1 MERKQIANLNI
12 AMKDLEPYVKNPKF
26 LTQGVRLTN
35 FNMLV
40 REAWANIL
48 LCIVLRKITGHEY
61 TFQEEESG
69 DGVIFNKTDA
79 TSFGVEHVCAM
90 DYPAGK
96 QLPKGDARIIWA
108 IDHKIARGADYAKD
122 KALVVFFDGAEMF
135 TRQKIRENIYRR
147 HGFKAVFIIGLLEV
161 VDSKYSYLVTEF
173 RDSFGDKSHSYRV
186 DINKD
191 FNDWKI
197 TQIMQ

>member
-1 MERKQIANLNI
+1 
-12 AMKDLEPYVKNPKF
+12 MKDLEPYVKNPKF

-48 LCIVLRKITGHEY
+48 LCAVLRKITGHDY
-61 TFQEEESG
+61 TFQEEKSG
-69 DGVIFNKTDA
+69 DGLIFNKSDKTG
-79 TSFGVEHVCAM
+79 FGVEHVCAM

-96 QLPKGDARIIWA
+96 QLPKGDDRIIWA
-108 IDHKIARGADYAKD
+108 IDHKIKRGAKYAKD

-135 TRQKIRENIYRR
+135 TRQKIRENIYGR
-147 HGFKAVFIIGLLEV
+147 HAFKAVFIIGLLEV

-173 RDSFGDKSHSYRV
+173 RDSYGDKSLSYRV

-191 FNDWKI
+191 FKGWTV

>member
-1 MERKQIANLNI
+1 MERKQIKNLNI

-26 LTQGVRLTN
+26 LTQGVRLQN

-48 LCIVLRKITGHEY
+48 LCTVLRKITGHDY
-61 TFQEEESG
+61 TFQEEMNG
-69 DGVIFNKTDA
+69 DGIIFNNTDS

-90 DYPAGK
+90 DYPAGRK
-96 QLPKGDARIIWA
+96 LPQGDARIIWA

-122 KALVVFFDGAEMF
+122 KALVVFFDGAGMF
-135 TRQKIRENIYRR
+135 TRQNIRENICGR

-173 RDSFGDKSHSYRV
+173 RDSFGDKSLSHRV
-186 DINKD
+186 EIDKD
-191 FNDWKI
+191 FKGWAI